1 MFGWLFNSSD
11 SSASS
16 ASSVSSSHDS
26 KSTEFSLKIKHAHVP
41 SLCELPFEY
50 KPKECG
56 ILISSHPAFHYL
68 SLVTNLDYELIKY
81 LNNKTDADLRVW
93 DHTIDKYIPFSDIFS
108 RMRYISDVRQIMNY
122 HHLFDTSSSNLSP
135 DSLSTSPI
143 LYATYVCHTALLDDL
158 LANIYVGN
166 KNAFDLST
174 FLERTTV
181 HFDCLYPEDAC
192 VEIVTHPK

>member
-11 SSASS
+11 STSNSTATSTPTS
-16 ASSVSSSHDS
+16 L
-26 KSTEFSLKIKHAHVP
+26 TEFSLEIKHADVP

-50 KPKECG
+50 KAKECG
-56 ILISSHPAFHYL
+56 ILVSSHPAFHYL

-81 LNNKTDADLRVW
+81 LNSKSDADLRVW

-108 RMRYISDVRQIMNY
+108 RMRYISDFQQVMNY
-122 HHLFDTSSSNLSP
+122 HNLFDTSC
-135 DSLSTSPI
+135 TSPV

-158 LANIYVGN
+158 LSNVYVGN
-166 KNAFDLST
+166 KSAFDLSA

-181 HFDCLYPEDAC
+181 HFDSVYPEDAC